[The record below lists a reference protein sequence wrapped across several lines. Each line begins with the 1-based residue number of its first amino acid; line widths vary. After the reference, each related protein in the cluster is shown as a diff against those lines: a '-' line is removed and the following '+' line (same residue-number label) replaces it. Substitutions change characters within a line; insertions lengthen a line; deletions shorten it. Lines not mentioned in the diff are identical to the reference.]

1 MINDAIITNRII
13 SNSLLTISL
22 SILGW
27 ILVPSSALE
36 RLKRQAVAAICIG
49 KTVGYSRAQDKTF
62 YKYLS
67 INIVNC
73 QLCRTYID
81 YVNPRVR
88 HFYPRFM
95 VTSSH
100 FEQVIQSLLNVLRP
114 GKVSVQCLDNLSL
127 TSEARDR

>member
-1 MINDAIITNRII
+1 MMIIITIRII
-13 SNSLLTISL
+13 SNNVNSLLTISL

-62 YKYLS
+62 YKYFS
-67 INIVNC
+67 FNIVKS
-73 QLCRTYID
+73 LCRTYID
-81 YVNPRVR
+81 YVNSGVR

-95 VTSSH
+95 VASSH

-127 TSEARDR
+127 TSEARNS